1 MSTICALYNL
11 YNEDYW
17 LPYSVASIYAGV
29 DAIAFIVSD
38 TAWYGPSRDQ
48 QSTLSTIEALPDPD
62 RKISVIRGSWSSE
75 PEQRNFSLA
84 VAATLGADYALIID
98 ADELYHQHDLER
110 MRRSAEQHPSVD
122 CWHINWV
129 TYWKSVRY
137 RIDPVEP
144 YKPVV
149 LVKLGSVGYL
159 ETRNPVGSHHE
170 LFPPSVA
177 ICHHLSYAL
186 SDERLALKHISFPG
200 HAQTAHESWL
210 KEKWFGWDTDPTITD
225 LHPVDPPAFHR
236 AVPIPKELV
245 PRVLWELYEGKGLP

>member
-1 MSTICALYNL
+1 MTRVCALYNI

-38 TAWYGPSRDQ
+38 SAWYGPSSDQ
-48 QSTLSTIEALPDPD
+48 HHTLRRIKALPDPEK
-62 RKISVIRGSWSSE
+62 KISITRGNWSSE

-84 VAATLGADYALIID
+84 VATTLGADYSLIID
-98 ADELYHQHDLER
+98 ADELYHLTELR
-110 MRRSAEQHPSVD
+110 TMIAFAEQHPEVD

-129 TYWKSVRY
+129 TYWKSVRH

-149 LVKLGSVGYL
+149 LIKLGTVGYL
-159 ETRNPVGSHHE
+159 ETRNPVGTHHE
-170 LFPPSVA
+170 LLPPSIA

-186 SDERLALKHISFPG
+186 SDERLALKHISHSG
-200 HAQTAHESWL
+200 HSQTAHQKWL
-210 KEKWFGWDTDPTITD
+210 TDKWLAWDRDPTVTD
-225 LHPVDPPAFHR
+225 LHPVDPPAFKR
-236 AVPIPKELV
+236 AVPIPKELIPTV
-245 PRVLWELYEGKGLP
+245 IWELYEGEGLP